1 MNAKVQCELELC
13 HAFDRANKRWSK
25 KKNYGFCG
33 AEAVYKFLVDG
44 VVLIE
49 NGTAASAKL
58 LKKLKKLLLEKVC
71 SVTFRTMTNAKL

>member
-25 KKNYGFCG
+25 KKNYGFGG
-33 AEAVYKFLVDG
+33 AEAVYLFLVDG
-44 VVLIE
+44 VLLIE
-49 NGTAASAKL
+49 NGTPASAKQL
-58 LKKLKKLLLEKVC
+58 KELKKLFLENFC